1 MNWVKWGILKL
12 FQKRNQKVLKSRGIK
27 APVFFGMFYTCE
39 MKREVVEALLPAY
52 RRHARKRGE
61 ELELMFHPGTSRR
74 HMNFWMGGVN
84 SLRTFICPTTGIMR
98 QNV

>member
-1 MNWVKWGILKL
+1 MPHPHSGRPGSTPGAQCAHAQGVPAVNWVKWGILKL

-52 RRHARKRGE
+52 RRHARKRGRNW
-61 ELELMFHPGTSRR
+61 S
-74 HMNFWMGGVN
+74 
-84 SLRTFICPTTGIMR
+84 
-98 QNV
+98 